1 MHSELSSGQ
10 TRPFLAGRRIQ
21 GTVSARIRIDG
32 REFVNFFGSGYLA
45 LGTLPEVRTSIQ
57 RALDGGCAL
66 SQQLPAAL
74 CAIEAPFEEVE
85 AAIASAC
92 GTESSVY
99 FASGYLTGAVAIA
112 SLDKPYDVIFIDEG
126 AHYNLLDAA
135 RSIEKPVRFFR
146 HADPNSFRELARKVL
161 RPGQRPLLMTD
172 GIFPTTGRLSPL
184 ADYAQILEDYD
195 GQMIVDEAHAFGVVG
210 PQGRGAAEHH
220 NVSHCTTIG
229 STLSKAY
236 CAHGGFIACS
246 SLAAHQ
252 ARTRPPVRGANAG
265 SPLLAA
271 AAAGALKYAASH
283 PEIRDTLRHRAAYL
297 RTRLRAKGID
307 IIESPA
313 PIVSFQYGNRSD
325 MKQLQERAF
334 NQGVH
339 LYHSDYLGAG
349 PDGIIRCAVFRDH
362 SDEDID
368 ALIGLLR

>member
-1 MHSELSSGQ
+1 MRIKMSNTP
-10 TRPFLAGRRIQ
+10 TRPFLAGCRIQ
-21 GTVSARIRIDG
+21 GPISARIRIDG
-32 REFVNFFGSGYLA
+32 REFINFFGSGYLA
-45 LGTLPEVRTSIQ
+45 LGILPEVREAIQ

-74 CAIEAPFEEVE
+74 GAIEAPFEDAE

-126 AHYNLLDAA
+126 AHYNLVDAA
-135 RSIEKPVRFFR
+135 RSTQKPVHFFR
-146 HADPNSFRELARKVL
+146 HADPNSFSELARKVL

-184 ADYAQILEDYD
+184 ADYARMLEHYD
-195 GQMIVDEAHAFGVVG
+195 GQMIVDESHAFGVVG
-210 PQGRGAAEHH
+210 PQGRGAAAHH
-220 NVSHCTTIG
+220 KLSHCTTIG

-265 SPLLAA
+265 SPLIAA
-271 AAAGALKYAASH
+271 AATGALKYAAGH

-313 PIVSFQYGNRSD
+313 PVVSFQYGNRID

-362 SDEDID
+362 SEQDLD
-368 ALIGLLR
+368 ALIAVL